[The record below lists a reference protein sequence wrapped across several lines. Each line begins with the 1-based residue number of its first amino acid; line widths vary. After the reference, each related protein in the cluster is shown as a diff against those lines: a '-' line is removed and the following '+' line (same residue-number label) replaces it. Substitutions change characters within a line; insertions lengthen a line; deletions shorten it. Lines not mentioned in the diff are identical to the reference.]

1 MPFHVSADHDHR
13 LVRVTYDGPT
23 TIDHR
28 LRALAHGEA
37 LLRATGYRRILVDLR
52 EAVSAEEPLD
62 RSNHFATRLALS
74 EEVRM
79 CQLAYLVP
87 PHQHGNRLIET
98 MAVARHLEVERFERV
113 DEALAWL
120 SCAATPVETGSTEDL
135 DVDVAVD

>member
-1 MPFHVSADHDHR
+1 MPFHVSADHEYR

-52 EAVSAEEPLD
+52 EADSPEEPLD
-62 RSNHFATRLALS
+62 RSNAFATRMAQS
-74 EEVRM
+74 EEVRL
-79 CQLAYLVP
+79 CRLAYLVP

-98 MAVARHLEVERFERV
+98 MAVARHLDVERFEQ
-113 DEALAWL
+113 DEQALAWL
-120 SCAATPVETGSTEDL
+120 CVEDAVPAADADADAV
-135 DVDVAVD
+135 VD